1 MVILNVECSARL
13 VETLAKARMFNL
25 SAKPMLD
32 VELYQEFVVGF
43 VTLIIFIVT
52 NPTLH
57 TYYAYSYIP
66 ALSPSSSLR

>member
-32 VELYQEFVVGF
+32 GELYQEFVVVF
-43 VTLIIFIVT
+43 VTLIIF
-52 NPTLH
+52 
-57 TYYAYSYIP
+57 YSY
-66 ALSPSSSLR
+66 

>member
-32 VELYQEFVVGF
+32 GELYQEFVVVF

-52 NPTLH
+52 QVSDLDFEVEFI
-57 TYYAYSYIP
+57 A
-66 ALSPSSSLR
+66 